1 MIRRPPRSTLFPYT
15 TLFRSNT
22 CAYKNV
28 GLAASR
34 SEPLESGKYICRL
47 DSCGYISGPVFYITF
62 HANDHFALFITFFS
76 KYLFRLPGHVTYNG
90 AAELPPLRG
99 VKLLPLPP
107 DLCHGGTFR
116 GLKLIGIGL
125 DHLLGLFISW
135 TGAVFRIGPPI
146 FKANGHDGTC
156 DCTAG
161 HTLTSHT
168 CPKPRCRPEQLIWN
182 IYYPLVLERMEN
194 AFGAPETLHVILS
207 GQFTHVF
214 FFHSSD
220 LPMVIYRLSF
230 LRKQEYTL

>member
-135 TGAVFRIGPPI
+135 TVLSLGLVLPYLRPTAMMGPVIAPQVIPLPPI
-146 FKANGHDGTC
+146 PVPNPVAALSSSSGTSI
-156 DCTAG
+156 TPLSLSAWRMLSA
-161 HTLTSHT
+161 H
-168 CPKPRCRPEQLIWN
+168 PKPF
-182 IYYPLVLERMEN
+182 M
-194 AFGAPETLHVILS
+194 
-207 GQFTHVF
+207 
-214 FFHSSD
+214 
-220 LPMVIYRLSF
+220 
-230 LRKQEYTL
+230 